1 MAFTPNPTLAA
12 DIITGDAQADI
23 IFALFGDD
31 IVYAGAGN
39 DTLDG
44 GLGNDILYGEAG
56 NDILNGGYDLLP
68 PGKEADLF
76 GAGYFSGNDTL
87 YGGAGDDTYLFG
99 RASRSD
105 RIVETAVSGE
115 TNQLR
120 FDDGVIAADVAV
132 RHEGNDLN
140 FYIVGYLDNKLSVV
154 DYFSSTIRPLTKAM
168 FSDGTMLTSVDFE
181 AAQLG
186 PVGNADRFIRGTDGD
201 DILTG
206 LGGND
211 TIDGKDGND
220 RISGGDGN
228 DYLLG
233 GAGRDVLMGGNGDDV
248 LLGGSGA
255 SDLLIGGAG
264 NDTLTAGDG
273 DDFLDGGTGNDVLDA
288 GAGRNRIIFQ
298 QGDGQDIVRG
308 VATAGGFFSTNI
320 ELVAS
325 YAVGSLGSAPVGIT
339 STAVVLTRA
348 GDDLIINRNGGDDRI
363 TVENYFK
370 SSGAGLY
377 PVHNIVFSD
386 TAWNNADINSR
397 VVAGQP
403 GTPPSPGTTQIGT
416 DGNDVL
422 TGTAAA
428 DILLGRA
435 GDDYLKGG
443 AGNDFLNGETGK
455 DLLEGGTGDDTLVV
469 DNVLDA
475 ITERPG
481 EGTDTV
487 QSYISYALG
496 GNVENL
502 TLIGNI
508 AISATGNE
516 LDNYL
521 VGNALNNVMLGRS
534 GNDVLYGDAGDDF
547 LNGELGQDQMFG
559 GVGNDTVIVD
569 DAGDYVWEAVNEGT
583 DTVQSYISYT
593 LQDNFENLILIGGT
607 GVVANGNT
615 LANVI
620 QGNDADNRID
630 GMGGLDSLMGNGG
643 NDRLTIH
650 TGQERVA
657 GGSGV
662 DTLQF
667 GADLSFLNLAGLSG
681 TSLTG
686 IEAIDMRNG
695 SASIARFSLDQMLA
709 LSTES
714 NSLKIDGDAG
724 DQLQIGTGWQRG
736 ISSTA
741 GYDQYSLTEGG
752 ETGIVLVGQN
762 VTVTMGDWMAA

>member
-1 MAFTPNPTLAA
+1 MAFTPNPTLGA

-31 IVYAGAGN
+31 IVYGGAGN

-56 NDILNGGYDLLP
+56 NDILNGGFDLLP
-68 PGKEADLF
+68 PGKDAELL
-76 GAGYFSGNDTL
+76 GAGYFPGNDTL

-115 TNQLR
+115 SNQLR
-120 FDDGVIAADVAV
+120 FEDGVIAGDVAV

-168 FSDGTMLTSVDFE
+168 FSNGTMLISADFE

-320 ELVAS
+320 EPVTT
-325 YAVGSLGSAPVGIT
+325 YIVGTLGNGPVGIT
-339 STAVVLTRA
+339 SAEVVLTRA
-348 GDDLIINRNGGDDRI
+348 GDNLVIDRNDGDDRI

-370 SSGAGLY
+370 SSGVGLY

-386 TAWNNADINSR
+386 VTWNNADINSR

-403 GTPPSPGTTQIGT
+403 ATPPALSTTQIGT

-469 DNVLDA
+469 DNVLDV

-481 EGTDTV
+481 EGIDTV
-487 QSYISYALG
+487 QSYISYMLG

-508 AISATGNE
+508 AISGTGNE
-516 LDNYL
+516 LDNFL
-521 VGNALNNVMLGRS
+521 VGNSLNNVMLGRS
-534 GNDVLYGDAGDDF
+534 GNDVLYGNAGDDF

-593 LQDNFENLILIGGT
+593 LQANFENLILIGGT
-607 GVVANGNT
+607 GVVANGNA
-615 LANVI
+615 LPNVI

-630 GMGGLDSLMGNGG
+630 GMGGLDTLMGNGG

-667 GADLSFLNLAGLSG
+667 GANLGLLNLAGLAG
-681 TSLTG
+681 VSLTG
-686 IEAIDMRNG
+686 IEAIDMQNG
-695 SASIARFSLDQMLA
+695 NASILRFTLGQMLA

-714 NSLKIDGDAG
+714 NSLKIDGDVG
-724 DQLQIGTGWQRG
+724 DQLQIGAGWQRG
-736 ISSTA
+736 TSNTA

-762 VTVTMGDWMAA
+762 VMVTMGDGMAA